1 MFALEALANFYPVNP
16 NAVLAKFKALFVINN
31 WRINIKICEVVNVA
45 AKVFSKAH
53 LKSTFEASLLKF
65 LDSQEPELRAKSCNS
80 LKVLAS
86 IMSEE
91 DIRKILIPAVKRL
104 SNDQVDYVKQ
114 EMSESIVSMI
124 EVCSAS
130 IINDELLPI
139 IFTFIKSNDLA
150 LGIIKNFELM
160 TKKLSSDTI
169 EQKILGPLTS
179 QFTTDNWRTKC
190 RMIELLGNVINNSLF
205 LNDKMTNMLMG
216 LVCDRINAVR

>member
-1 MFALEALANFYPVNP
+1 
-16 NAVLAKFKALFVINN
+16 
-31 WRINIKICEVVNVA
+31 
-45 AKVFSKAH
+45 
-53 LKSTFEASLLKF
+53 
-65 LDSQEPELRAKSCNS
+65 
-80 LKVLAS
+80 
-86 IMSEE
+86 MSEE

-150 LGIIKNFELM
+150 LGIIKNFESM